1 MALQWKFNGNRAV
14 YLQIME
20 HIRGAI
26 LAGEFPPGSRIPPV
40 REFAAQA
47 QVNPN
52 TMQRALL
59 ELEREGLLI
68 ACGTTG
74 RFVTDNGAI
83 LDAMRLQ
90 AVDAAIRASA
100 EQYKALGLTLSEAA
114 QLLIK
119 LEEEENGSCIANRR
133 FDEILR

>member
-1 MALQWKFNGNRAV
+1 MQWKFSGGKPV

-20 HIRGAI
+20 QLRGAI
-26 LAGEFPPGSRIPPV
+26 LAGEFQPGDRIPPV

-68 ACGTTG
+68 TDGTVGRYVTRDTG
-74 RFVTDNGAI
+74 I
-83 LDAMRLQ
+83 LKAMGR
-90 AVDAAIRASA
+90 
-100 EQYKALGLTLSEAA
+100 EAA
-114 QLLIK
+114 DTVIRSAAAQFRAMGISLQEAARLL
-119 LEEEENGSCIANRR
+119 LAMEEEEA
-133 FDEILR
+133 

>member
-1 MALQWKFNGNRAV
+1 MQWKFSGGRPV

-26 LAGEFPPGSRIPPV
+26 LMGEFPPGARIPPV
-40 REFAAQA
+40 RDFAAQA

-68 ACGTTG
+68 SCGTTG
-74 RFVTDNGAI
+74 RFVTDNKAI
-83 LDAMRLQ
+83 LEDMRQ
-90 AVDAAIRASA
+90 KAVDAAIRASA

-119 LEEEENGSCIANRR
+119 LEEETP
-133 FDEILR
+133 

>member
-1 MALQWKFNGNRAV
+1 MTWKFTGSKPV

-20 HIRGAI
+20 HIQGAI
-26 LAGEFPPGSRIPPV
+26 LAGEFPPGARIPPV

-68 ACGTTG
+68 TDGTVGRYVTRDTG
-74 RFVTDNGAI
+74 I
-83 LDAMRLQ
+83 LEAMGRE
-90 AVDAAIRASA
+90 AADRVVRSA
-100 EQYKALGLTLSEAA
+100 AA
-114 QLLIK
+114 QLQAMGVSLQK
-119 LEEEENGSCIANRR
+119 AARLLLALEEEAV
-133 FDEILR
+133 

>member
-1 MALQWKFNGNRAV
+1 MAMQWKFFGGRPV

-26 LAGEFPPGSRIPPV
+26 LMGEFPSGSRIPPV
-40 REFAAQA
+40 RDFAAQA

-68 ACGTTG
+68 SCGTTG
-74 RFVTDNGAI
+74 RFVTDNKAI
-83 LDAMRLQ
+83 LDDMRRK

-100 EQYKALGLTLSEAA
+100 EQYKALGLSLSEAA
-114 QLLIK
+114 RLLTA
-119 LEEEENGSCIANRR
+119 LEEEAHG
-133 FDEILR
+133 